1 MPIIKLSNAFNTLHP
16 ISTPLKNDLK
26 NLAIPVK
33 EEKAVDLL
41 TIGKSYD
48 RVIFLADGYVK
59 GKFYEEN
66 GKKTI
71 ARIYQP
77 GAIFTDLQAFFLQ
90 DKTSITLTT
99 ITKCDLLMIKRDD
112 FYKLQQYPEMDALK
126 STIFLLE
133 KNIDFD
139 RTKMLMMKP
148 YLRFRYFAAVYSFA
162 ELPNKV
168 CANFLHMYEA
178 NYCRIKAQYL
188 RAEL

>member
-1 MPIIKLSNAFNTLHP
+1 MPIVKLSNALNTLHP

-26 NLAIPVK
+26 NIAVPVT

-41 TIGKSYD
+41 TIGKPYD
-48 RVIFLADGYVK
+48 RVLFLADGFVK
-59 GKFYEEN
+59 GKFYEES
-66 GKKTI
+66 GKKII

-99 ITKCDLLMIKRDD
+99 ITKCNLLAIKRDD
-112 FYKLQQYPEMDALK
+112 LRKLTQYPEMDTLK

-133 KNIDFD
+133 KGIDFE

-148 YLRFRYFAAVYSFA
+148 PARFKYFADVYPFTV
-162 ELPNKV
+162 LPNKI

-178 NYCRIKAQYL
+178 NYCRIKANYL
-188 RAEL
+188 RG